1 MAVSKRSSV
10 DPDLETIRLT
20 VRMIREEPQWA
31 LSRVQRAAE
40 LEAEVERLRERA
52 VKLAEW
58 IERDRRE
65 PDKVLMYAN
74 DLRALAGERAR
85 HD

>member
-40 LEAEVERLRERA
+40 LEAEVERLREAIDTAVGIIEVSSSRRGYQRA
-52 VKLAEW
+52 LDLL
-58 IERDRRE
+58 RD
-65 PDKVLMYAN
+65 
-74 DLRALAGERAR
+74 ALAGKQRPE
-85 HD
+85 

>member
-10 DPDLETIRLT
+10 EPDLEAIRLT

-40 LEAEVERLRERA
+40 LEQRVQELEGLLREA
-52 VKLAEW
+52 GLG
-58 IERDRRE
+58 
-65 PDKVLMYAN
+65 
-74 DLRALAGERAR
+74 DLVE
-85 HD
+85 